1 MTSHFEW
8 HTPSHRCSGERAG
21 ERGERRETS
30 GRLANGKTAPVRES
44 IASPMSDALRP
55 SPRPS
60 PRGTGE
66 REGASCRVRAA
77 RGFTLLEL
85 LLALAMAAMLALSLY
100 TAMNVALR
108 ARTSAG
114 ASLEP
119 TRAAMIAMDLIQQ
132 DFQSVPPPGDS
143 AADAIPLRG
152 PFYGEHLPA
161 GEGDNDQVEFCSIGA
176 DAVGTDPVDA
186 PPLAEGI
193 RRIHLQ
199 VQTDGNG
206 SALVRRVTRNL
217 RPSSEPQVEE
227 EILCR
232 NVRSF
237 SLRYFDGVAW
247 LEDWDS
253 TTLED
258 NLPLAVAITLELGEP
273 TPDAPTKRV
282 TRVVPLPCAKPLSG
296 TESMM
301 FGGAG

>member
-1 MTSHFEW
+1 MTSHFERR
-8 HTPSHRCSGERAG
+8 TPSHRYSGERAG
-21 ERGERRETS
+21 EMGERRETS
-30 GRLANGKTAPVRES
+30 GRRANGKTAPVCES
-44 IASPMSDALRP
+44 IASPMSDALSP
-55 SPRPS
+55 SPLPS

-66 REGASCRVRAA
+66 REGAFRRALAA

-132 DFQSVPPPGDS
+132 DFQSVTPPGDS

-161 GEGDNDQVEFCSIGA
+161 AGGDKDQVEFCSIG
-176 DAVGTDPVDA
+176 TDTTEGDPANA
-186 PPLAEGI
+186 PPLSEGI
-193 RRIHLQ
+193 RRVHLQ
-199 VQTDGNG
+199 VQTEGAA
-206 SALVRRVTRNL
+206 SVLLRRVTRNL

-232 NVRSF
+232 NVRSL

-273 TPDAPTKRV
+273 AADAPTKRV

>member
-1 MTSHFEW
+1 MSSHFER
-8 HTPSHRCSGERAG
+8 HTPSLRYPGEG
-21 ERGERRETS
+21 ERGERHETS
-30 GRLANGKTAPVRES
+30 KHGSTGKTAPVVES
-44 IASPMSDALRP
+44 SASPASRALCPSPPP
-55 SPRPS
+55 SPR
-60 PRGTGE
+60 RTEE
-66 REGASCRVRAA
+66 RESATCRVHAS

-143 AADAIPLRG
+143 AADTIPLRG

-161 GEGDNDQVEFCSIGA
+161 AGGDNDQVEFCSIGA
-176 DAVGTDPVDA
+176 DTIEGDPVDA
-186 PPLAEGI
+186 PPLSEGI
-193 RRIHLQ
+193 RRIQLQ
-199 VQTDGNG
+199 VQTDAG
-206 SALVRRVTRNL
+206 SSVLLRRVTRNL
-217 RPSSEPQVEE
+217 RPSSEPRVEE

-232 NVRSF
+232 NVRSL

-247 LEDWDS
+247 LEEWDS

-258 NLPLAVAITLELGEP
+258 NLPLAIAITLELGEP
-273 TPDAPTKRV
+273 SADAPTKRV
-282 TRVVPLPCAKPLSG
+282 TRVIPLPCAKPLSG

>member
-1 MTSHFEW
+1 MTACAPRRRRAPRGGARCATSH
-8 HTPSHRCSGERAG
+8 
-21 ERGERRETS
+21 
-30 GRLANGKTAPVRES
+30 
-44 IASPMSDALRP
+44 
-55 SPRPS
+55 
-60 PRGTGE
+60 
-66 REGASCRVRAA
+66 

-119 TRAAMIAMDLIQQ
+119 TRAAMIAMELIQQ

-161 GEGDNDQVEFCSIGA
+161 AGGDNDQVEFCSIGA
-176 DAVGTDPVDA
+176 DTVEGDPA
-186 PPLAEGI
+186 NASPLSEGI

-227 EILCR
+227 EIL
-232 NVRSF
+232 
-237 SLRYFDGVAW
+237 
-247 LEDWDS
+247 
-253 TTLED
+253 
-258 NLPLAVAITLELGEP
+258 
-273 TPDAPTKRV
+273 
-282 TRVVPLPCAKPLSG
+282 
-296 TESMM
+296 
-301 FGGAG
+301 